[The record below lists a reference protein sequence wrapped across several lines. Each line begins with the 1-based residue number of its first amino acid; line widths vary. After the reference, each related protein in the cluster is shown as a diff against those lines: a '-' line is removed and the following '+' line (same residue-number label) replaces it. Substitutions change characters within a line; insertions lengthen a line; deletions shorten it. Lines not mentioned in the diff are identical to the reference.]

1 LKSWRQQHRCGRALV
16 EICVQQKR
24 QRIARVTNWG
34 ETAHAAG
41 HAKSMNHA
49 RHEQSVETA
58 QGGTIRRLLLASSQP
73 ASALAALPAAASTPM
88 PRLSSVPVLVIAL
101 VLGILALRLAQDFL
115 VPLVLGLL
123 IAYALDPIVRTM
135 HRLGVPRWL
144 GAAAIVAG
152 LVLALGGVVY
162 ALGDRVTTAIN
173 QLPEAT
179 GRLREELRSIGGQA
193 GALSAIGK
201 AADDLEAAASEAAGL
216 QAAAASSKAP
226 LGLRLRE
233 SLVLRSMTL
242 LGVTSTMF
250 MLVLFVYFL
259 LAAGDLFKR
268 KIVWLAGPAP
278 SSRGE
283 VASTIDDINRNI
295 EHFLSV
301 VIAMNVLVGLC
312 TWVAFHALG
321 LANAWAWAIMAGLL
335 NTVPFLGSAVAA
347 LVFFLAALLQ
357 FDAVGAAL
365 VTAGVFIVITSFES
379 MLVTPWLLGRA
390 IRMNNVAVF
399 GGLLFWGWLWGP
411 WGLALSFPMMAAIK
425 TIADRVGSLR
435 PVGEMLGR

>member
-1 LKSWRQQHRCGRALV
+1 
-16 EICVQQKR
+16 
-24 QRIARVTNWG
+24 
-34 ETAHAAG
+34 
-41 HAKSMNHA
+41 MNHA
-49 RHEQSVETA
+49 RHEQSAETA

>member
-1 LKSWRQQHRCGRALV
+1 
-16 EICVQQKR
+16 
-24 QRIARVTNWG
+24 
-34 ETAHAAG
+34 
-41 HAKSMNHA
+41 
-49 RHEQSVETA
+49 
-58 QGGTIRRLLLASSQP
+58 
-73 ASALAALPAAASTPM
+73 
-88 PRLSSVPVLVIAL
+88 
-101 VLGILALRLAQDFL
+101 
-115 VPLVLGLL
+115 
-123 IAYALDPIVRTM
+123 
-135 HRLGVPRWL
+135 
-144 GAAAIVAG
+144 
-152 LVLALGGVVY
+152 
-162 ALGDRVTTAIN
+162 
-173 QLPEAT
+173 
-179 GRLREELRSIGGQA
+179 
-193 GALSAIGK
+193 
-201 AADDLEAAASEAAGL
+201 
-216 QAAAASSKAP
+216 
-226 LGLRLRE
+226 
-233 SLVLRSMTL
+233 MTL

-365 VTAGVFIVITSFES
+365 VTAGVFIVITSVES

>member
-1 LKSWRQQHRCGRALV
+1 
-16 EICVQQKR
+16 
-24 QRIARVTNWG
+24 
-34 ETAHAAG
+34 
-41 HAKSMNHA
+41 
-49 RHEQSVETA
+49 
-58 QGGTIRRLLLASSQP
+58 
-73 ASALAALPAAASTPM
+73 M

>member
-1 LKSWRQQHRCGRALV
+1 
-16 EICVQQKR
+16 
-24 QRIARVTNWG
+24 
-34 ETAHAAG
+34 
-41 HAKSMNHA
+41 
-49 RHEQSVETA
+49 
-58 QGGTIRRLLLASSQP
+58 
-73 ASALAALPAAASTPM
+73 LAALPAAASTPM

-379 MLVTPWLLGRA
+379 MRVTPWLLGRA

>member
-1 LKSWRQQHRCGRALV
+1 
-16 EICVQQKR
+16 
-24 QRIARVTNWG
+24 
-34 ETAHAAG
+34 
-41 HAKSMNHA
+41 
-49 RHEQSVETA
+49 
-58 QGGTIRRLLLASSQP
+58 
-73 ASALAALPAAASTPM
+73 M

-123 IAYALDPIVRTM
+123 IASALDPIVRTM

-152 LVLALGGVVY
+152 LVLALGGVAY

-216 QAAAASSKAP
+216 QAAASSKAP

-242 LGVTSTMF
+242 LGATSTMF

-259 LAAGDLFKR
+259 LAAGDLFKC
-268 KIVWLAGPAP
+268 KIVGLAGPAP
-278 SSRGE
+278 SNRVE
-283 VASTIDDINRNI
+283 VASAIDDINRNI

-301 VIAMNVLVGLC
+301 VITMNVLVGLC
-312 TWVAFHALG
+312 TWAAFHALG

-335 NTVPFLGSAVAA
+335 NTIPFIGSAVAA
-347 LVFFLAALLQ
+347 IVFFLAALLQ
-357 FDAVGAAL
+357 FDAVGAAS
-365 VTAGVFIVITSFES
+365 VTAGIFIVITSVES

-390 IRMNNVAVF
+390 VRMNNVAVF

-411 WGLALSFPMMAAIK
+411 WGLALSFPVMAAIK
-425 TIADRVGSLR
+425 TIADRVGPLR